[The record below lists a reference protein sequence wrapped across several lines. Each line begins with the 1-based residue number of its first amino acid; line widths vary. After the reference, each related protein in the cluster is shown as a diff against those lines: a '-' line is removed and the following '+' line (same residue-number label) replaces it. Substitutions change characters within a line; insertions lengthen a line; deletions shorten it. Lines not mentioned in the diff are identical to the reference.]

1 MALPQLKYKD
11 HFSYADYLNWP
22 DDERWELIDGIPYAM
37 SPAPSTGH
45 QRTVGRLFR
54 NFANML
60 DGKPCEAF
68 IAPFDV
74 RLPASKNAG
83 DDEVDTVVQPD
94 ILVVCDKSKLDARGL
109 NGAPDLVI
117 EIISPSTA
125 SHDITT
131 KFMLYQRHGVKE
143 YWIVHPNDQT
153 VMVFKLGEDGQYGR
167 ADMYAAEHVVEVPL
181 LGELEIDLK
190 AVFAE

>member
-1 MALPQLKYKD
+1 MALPQLKYED
-11 HFSYADYLNWP
+11 HFSYADYMSWP
-22 DDERWELIDGIPYAM
+22 ADERWELIDGIPYAM
-37 SPAPSTGH
+37 SPAPNVRH
-45 QRTVGRLFR
+45 QTLSLRLER
-54 NFANML
+54 QIDAYL
-60 DGKPCEAF
+60 SDKPCMLF
-68 IAPFDV
+68 HAPFDV
-74 RLPASKNAG
+74 RLTASKDAG

-109 NGAPDLVI
+109 NGVPDLVI

-125 SHDITT
+125 SHDINT

-167 ADMYAAEHVVEVPL
+167 ADMYAAEHVVAVPL